1 MTDFSRRKF
10 VTASGAVIMGGVLAA
25 CTPRSTAPGATT
37 APATPGATGSAT
49 SGPAAAVRSTW
60 WGGDVRSKKFNDI
73 YDAYTAAH
81 PNVTIGREPVADFN
95 SYFAK
100 LPVQFTGGNAPDIV
114 HFTERQ
120 VANFA
125 GQLADL
131 NKISTLDL
139 SHFSDTALQA
149 GTYKDSLIML
159 LIGGTIPATM
169 YNKTLFEQAG
179 VPVPTNA
186 WTLDTLI
193 SSSRSL
199 KDALPKGTVG
209 ITYQAVAAPLFDT
222 ILHQDGKSLFAPDFS
237 AQLNFT
243 AEDAT
248 RWFQLWKDLL
258 DEGLCQSA
266 EQASEEATSPFEDT
280 MFAKGQAVIHVQNSN
295 QLVTFQTAI
304 GDKFELNLAV
314 FPQVGAKPVAYQLG
328 SYASINAAS
337 KAMDEAGSV
346 VDFFV
351 NDPTANKIFGL
362 ELGSPGNSNR
372 AEAIQASLAAADAK
386 VLAFANDTAGI
397 AVPALIR
404 PVGGDQAETIM
415 TQTALSVGFGQQTP
429 AQAGAAFVD
438 QLAAAIKAS

>member
-1 MTDFSRRKF
+1 MTDLSRRTF
-10 VTASGAVIMGGVLAA
+10 MTTSGALVLGGVLAG
-25 CTPRSTAPGATT
+25 CTPRSTAPGGTT
-37 APATPGATGSAT
+37 PPATGGST
-49 SGPAAAVRSTW
+49 SAPPVEVRSTW
-60 WGGDVRSKKFNDI
+60 WGGDVRSAKFNSI

-81 PNVTIGREPVADFN
+81 PNVTIGREPVADFAG
-95 SYFAK
+95 YFAK

-125 GQLADL
+125 AQLTDL
-131 NKISTLDL
+131 SKVSTLDL
-139 SHFSDTALQA
+139 SYFSDTAIEA

-159 LIGGTIPATM
+159 LIGGTIPSTM
-169 YNKTLFEQAG
+169 YNKTLFEEAG
-179 VPVPTNA
+179 VAVPTNA
-186 WTLDTLI
+186 WTWDTLV
-193 SSSRSL
+193 SSSRAL
-199 KDALPKGTVG
+199 RDALPKGTVG
-209 ITYQAVAAPLFDT
+209 ITYQAVAAPIFDT
-222 ILHQDGKSLFAPDFS
+222 VLHQDGKGLFAPDFS

-248 RWFQLWKDLL
+248 KWFQLWKDLL
-258 DEGLCQSA
+258 DEGLCQTA
-266 EQASEEATSPFEDT
+266 QQASEETGSPFEDT

-304 GDKFELNLAV
+304 GEKYELGLAI
-314 FPQVGAKPVAYQLG
+314 FPQVGAKPVAYQMG
-328 SYASINAAS
+328 SYVSINASS
-337 KAMDEAGSV
+337 KVIDEAGSV

-351 NDPTANKIFGL
+351 NDPAANKLFGL

-372 AEAIQASLAAADAK
+372 ADAVKADLAAPDAK
-386 VLAFANDTAGI
+386 VLAFANDTASI

-415 TQTALSVGFGQQTP
+415 TQIALAVGFGQQTP
-429 AQAGAAFVD
+429 AEAGAAFVD